1 MLQAFKMI
9 LFRLGHL
16 VLQLHIILNLA
27 VHYIS
32 ILYALKKQ
40 SPQTYMKGK
49 TINSLETKKFG
60 LLINTVCMLVV
71 NYQTDGNLKY

>member
-1 MLQAFKMI
+1 M
-9 LFRLGHL
+9 
-16 VLQLHIILNLA
+16 
-27 VHYIS
+27 
-32 ILYALKKQ
+32 
-40 SPQTYMKGK
+40 YMKGK